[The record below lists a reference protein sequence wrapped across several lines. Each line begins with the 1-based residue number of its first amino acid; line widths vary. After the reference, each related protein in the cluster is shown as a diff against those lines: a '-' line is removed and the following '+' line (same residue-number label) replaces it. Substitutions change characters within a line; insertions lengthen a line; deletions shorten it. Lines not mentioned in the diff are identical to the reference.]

1 MPTEAD
7 YIFHALYNRQFDE
20 LEKLINGLQQ
30 NPNTIIPNGKQCSS
44 YRVEGGYPLFTIIC
58 MSVRR
63 ILEQTPIS
71 QQDLVYDQLCRILTT
86 LKNKGANIEMEQLPP
101 SQGDLTR
108 PLAMCIIH
116 SAYVQPN
123 KFIEFLLKLGCN
135 PNNYKSNY
143 LATHVPFALGEFNY
157 DLFIILLRYG
167 LDINKPGSNGKSP
180 KETFYKGYKSE
191 IDTCLKHPEWFD
203 NGRMPDIHKK
213 RRMMKIKK
221 VFDIGGVA
229 TIAEIERERL
239 EKERI
244 KQAEIERERLE
255 KERIER
261 ERLEQERKAR
271 EQAERNRIEA
281 ERLAKEREEQA
292 RLEQIR
298 LEQIRLEQER
308 LERERLE
315 KERIEKERLEK
326 EHKELQ
332 EDNAY
337 LQIAIS
343 NSEKCKELI
352 NYLPSNYISHN
363 VDFLNEL
370 LNMFNHPDSVD
381 KSKVLENIKYLES
394 NKNTDPE
401 LGLDERSR
409 DEMGGAYFRLATINS
424 ESLIKFKVQFSSQF
438 TDYLTTYNDAL
449 FQMADEHMHPVHKKK
464 LLNDF

>member
-1 MPTEAD
+1 
-7 YIFHALYNRQFDE
+7 
-20 LEKLINGLQQ
+20 
-30 NPNTIIPNGKQCSS
+30 
-44 YRVEGGYPLFTIIC
+44 
-58 MSVRR
+58 MSVRG
-63 ILEQTPIS
+63 ILGRTPIS

-86 LKNKGANIEMEQLPP
+86 LKNKGANIEMEKRPP

-108 PLAMCIIH
+108 PLAMCTLD

-180 KETFYKGYKSE
+180 KETFYKGHKLE
-191 IDTCLKHPEWFD
+191 IDECLKNPEWFD
-203 NGRMPDIHKK
+203 NGRMSDKFIHKK
-213 RRMMKIKK
+213 LRMMKIKK

-229 TIAEIERERL
+229 AIAEIERERL

-271 EQAERNRIEA
+271 EQAERNRMESERLAKEHAIQAERNRIEA
-281 ERLAKEREEQA
+281 ERLAKERAEQA

-298 LEQIRLEQER
+298 LEQER
-308 LERERLE
+308 MERERLE

-326 EHKELQ
+326 EQQELN

-337 LQIAIS
+337 IQIALS
-343 NSEKCKELI
+343 NSNKCKELI

-363 VDFLNEL
+363 IDFLNEL
-370 LNMFNHPDSVD
+370 LNMFNHPDKVD
-381 KSKVLENIKYLES
+381 KSKILENIQYMNS
-394 NKNTDPE
+394 NKNTDPD

-409 DEMGGAYFRLATINS
+409 DEMGGAYFLLALTNTQNI
-424 ESLIKFKVQFSSQF
+424 ITCKFHTFK
-438 TDYLTTYNDAL
+438 N
-449 FQMADEHMHPVHKKK
+449 
-464 LLNDF
+464 